1 MPFYVTTRLRNT
13 SSRPQRQAF
22 APRTMWLLGRPEV
35 GRSMALVDSEG
46 QSVITSRIQRILCG
60 GGGGGSD
67 DDAVYVQT
75 HNSLYQLQRVEAQRV
90 EAQRVEAR
98 LEQSKH

>member
-13 SSRPQRQAF
+13 SSQPQRQAF

-46 QSVITSRIQRILCG
+46 QSVITSRILRIL
-60 GGGGGSD
+60 GGGSAN
-67 DDAVYVQT
+67 DAVYVQT
-75 HNSLYQLQRVEAQRV
+75 HNSLYQLQREDAR
-90 EAQRVEAR
+90 R
-98 LEQSKH
+98 LESSG

>member
-13 SSRPQRQAF
+13 PSRPQREAF

-46 QSVITSRIQRILCG
+46 QSVITSRIQRILH
-60 GGGGGSD
+60 GGSTS
-67 DDAVYVQT
+67 DAVYVQT
-75 HNSLYQLQRVEAQRV
+75 HNSLYQLQRVESQR
-90 EAQRVEAR
+90 AEAR
-98 LEQSKH
+98 HAQQEQSQH